1 MKHNKTPRIDG
12 ITKEFLKVFGDK
24 LQMFITNAIN
34 CCLTNGEMSI
44 TLQQCIVVCLPK
56 GDKDRS

>member
-24 LQMFITNAIN
+24 LKMFITNAIN